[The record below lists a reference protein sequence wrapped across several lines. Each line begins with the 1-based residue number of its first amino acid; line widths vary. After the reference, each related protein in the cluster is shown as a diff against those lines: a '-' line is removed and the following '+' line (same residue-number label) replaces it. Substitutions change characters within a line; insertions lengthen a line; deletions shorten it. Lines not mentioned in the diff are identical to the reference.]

1 MIYMKRLRMNK
12 GITMKKLGE
21 LVGVSESAISQY
33 ENLKRR
39 PEYETLLR
47 LCEELGC
54 SAPDLFRDE
63 SEISKRDDDYYDLI
77 EELQLLRDREDLRGL
92 LRASSRQ
99 KPSTVRK
106 VQEMF
111 EAMEEG

>member
-1 MIYMKRLRMNK
+1 MVYMKRLRLNK
-12 GITMKKLGE
+12 DLTMKKLGE
-21 LVGVSESAISQY
+21 LVGVSEAAISQY
-33 ENLKRR
+33 EKLKRK

-54 SAPDLFRDE
+54 SAPDLFKDE
-63 SEISKRDDDYYDLI
+63 SEIVKRDDDYYDLI
-77 EELQLLRDREDLRGL
+77 EELQILRDREDIRGL
-92 LRASSRQ
+92 LHASKRQ